1 MSQAQ
6 ADAAGYRAAKPS
18 NLDAARLGTAQHA
31 RMTAELRQF
40 EGVVLDNGWE
50 MRKVERTVGG
60 TNRIDQLW
68 VNAAQEKVAVTD
80 YFTGRVEPAA
90 HYAKGMNYKF
100 EREVQALLAKGYK
113 YEYHPVVMPGG
124 KP

>member
-1 MSQAQ
+1 
-6 ADAAGYRAAKPS
+6 
-18 NLDAARLGTAQHA
+18 
-31 RMTAELRQF
+31 MTAELRQF